1 MWVTANS
8 KNSGGRM
15 LCVLAAILAA
25 RCGSSPSP
33 TTPSERSRVATPMT
47 VPTVT
52 TVTVGV
58 AGNAAPTIAPA
69 ATLQLWA
76 VATYTDATSS
86 DVTNTAQW
94 KSSNPAIATIS
105 RDGIVSATTE
115 GAVDITAA
123 VAAIA
128 GSLRIDIR
136 RSGCESA
143 TLSPAVFV
151 YNAFGSSA
159 TVTVTTPRS
168 DCRWTA
174 KSDVNWMH
182 FTNDRTTF
190 DPGRSGSGEFSY
202 TVMPNNLPNPRSGHI
217 VVSFNEAAQLVHSV
231 SQEPPVSCS
240 YVATPDRSNFA
251 AAGGTGSF
259 QLVTTPSNC
268 RWTATA
274 FYSFYGIRLTSSATG
289 TGSQRVTF
297 AVDANPSGFDR
308 DGYIEIKGLSGANP
322 SAIHNIH
329 IRAQ

>member
-1 MWVTANS
+1 MNV
-8 KNSGGRM
+8 
-15 LCVLAAILAA
+15 
-25 RCGSSPSP
+25 PS
-33 TTPSERSRVATPMT
+33 
-47 VPTVT
+47 VT

-76 VATYTDATSS
+76 VATYADGTSS
-86 DVTNTAQW
+86 DVTSTAQW

-123 VAAIA
+123 IAAVA
-128 GSLRIDIR
+128 GSLHLEIR
-136 RSGCESA
+136 HSGCESA

-174 KSDVNWMH
+174 QSDVNWMH
-182 FTNDRTTF
+182 FTNDRTTY
-190 DPGRSGSGEFSY
+190 DPGRSGNGQFSY
-202 TVMPNNLPNPRSGHI
+202 TVMPNNSPNQRSGRI
-217 VVSFNEAAQLVHSV
+217 VVSFGEAAQLVHSV

-251 AAGGTGSF
+251 ASGGSGSF

-268 RWTATA
+268 SWTAKA
-274 FYSFYGIRLTSSATG
+274 YYSFYGIRLTSSATG

-297 AVDANPSGFDR
+297 AVDAIPTPYDR
-308 DGYIEIKGLSGANP
+308 DGYVEIAGLSGANP

-329 IRAQ
+329 VRAQ

>member
-1 MWVTANS
+1 MNV
-8 KNSGGRM
+8 
-15 LCVLAAILAA
+15 
-25 RCGSSPSP
+25 PS
-33 TTPSERSRVATPMT
+33 
-47 VPTVT
+47 VT

-76 VATYTDATSS
+76 VATYADGTSS
-86 DVTNTAQW
+86 DVTSTAQW

-123 VAAIA
+123 IAAVA
-128 GSLRIDIR
+128 GSLHLEIR
-136 RSGCESA
+136 HSGCESA

-174 KSDVNWMH
+174 QSDVNWMH
-182 FTNDRTTF
+182 FTNDRTTY
-190 DPGRSGSGEFSY
+190 DPGRSGNGQFSY
-202 TVMPNNLPNPRSGHI
+202 TVMPNNSPNQRSGRI
-217 VVSFNEAAQLVHSV
+217 VVSFGEAAQLVHSV

-251 AAGGTGSF
+251 ASGGSGSF

-268 RWTATA
+268 SWTAKA
-274 FYSFYGIRLTSSATG
+274 YYSFYGIRLTSSATG

-297 AVDANPSGFDR
+297 AVDAIPTPYDR
-308 DGYIEIKGLSGANP
+308 DGYVEIAGLSGANP